1 MSKTK
6 IKKKA
11 MRSDEILTLEEAAE
25 FLRVGKD
32 KLELDA
38 KNSTVPCRMVAG
50 EWRFTKL
57 ALFLWLNAEV
67 KSGVPGRPPAG
78 IGKDYDEDPEE
89 IIAEMYRQR
98 KQYLVGG

>member
-1 MSKTK
+1 MAKTK
-6 IKKKA
+6 IKKKPEQ
-11 MRSDEILTLEEAAE
+11 RFDILTLEEAAE

-38 KNSTVPCRMVAG
+38 RNGTVPCRMVAG

-57 ALFLWLNAEV
+57 ALFLWLNSEV

-78 IGKDYDEDPEE
+78 VGKDYDEDPEE